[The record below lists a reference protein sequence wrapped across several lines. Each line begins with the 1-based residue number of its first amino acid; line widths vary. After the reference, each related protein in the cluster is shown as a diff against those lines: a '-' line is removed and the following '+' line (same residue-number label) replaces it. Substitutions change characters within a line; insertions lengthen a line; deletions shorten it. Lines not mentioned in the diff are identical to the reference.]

1 MLFQENQTKD
11 VRGGTKDEPK
21 SVQQKAQQGE
31 EAKKTSSPP
40 KQTHAATLRAGIP
53 GAVDAQDQMADVKR
67 LVPTDEA
74 SPLPLNSDLKV
85 VGKRI
90 TRLDGAQKTTG
101 RARYTADV
109 YLPGMLYGKMVSS
122 GVPHARIRSIDTSK
136 AQKYP
141 GVKAVYILEHLSGSA
156 EVKDKSKEMPSKF
169 PIVRFAGQPIAGVAA
184 TSQAAANEAAK
195 LVEID
200 YEPLPFVT
208 TVEEARKPNAPA
220 VYPAPAEM
228 AATAGGGGGAHN
240 VPQQGNVRGPAIGPR
255 GAEKGST
262 QKGFAEA
269 DVVLEGD
276 YKTQV
281 QTHSALETHGVV
293 ADWKPDMLTV
303 YASTQGTS
311 TVREE
316 LAEIFE

>member
-1 MLFQENQTKD
+1 MLIQENQTKD

-21 SVQQKAQQGE
+21 SVQQKAQQSE

-85 VGKRI
+85 LGKRI

-122 GVPHARIRSIDTSK
+122 SVPHARIRSIDTSK

-156 EVKDKSKEMPSKF
+156 EVKDKSKEMPSKC
-169 PIVRFAGQPIAGVAA
+169 PIVRFAVQPIAGVAA

-195 LVEID
+195 LFEID
-200 YEPLPFVT
+200 YETLPFVT
-208 TVEEARKPNAPA
+208 TVEEARQSNAPD
-220 VYPAPAEM
+220 VYPAPADM
-228 AATAGGGGGAHN
+228 AGTAGGGGGASK
-240 VPQQGNVRGPAIGPR
+240 VPQRGHVRGPAVGPH
-255 GAEKGST
+255 GA
-262 QKGFAEA
+262 
-269 DVVLEGD
+269 
-276 YKTQV
+276 
-281 QTHSALETHGVV
+281 
-293 ADWKPDMLTV
+293 
-303 YASTQGTS
+303 
-311 TVREE
+311 
-316 LAEIFE
+316 

>member
-74 SPLPLNSDLKV
+74 SPLQLNNHLKV
-85 VGKRI
+85 LGKGI

-156 EVKDKSKEMPSKF
+156 EVKDKSKELPSKF
-169 PIVRFAGQPIAGVAA
+169 PIVRFAGQPIAGIAA

-195 LVEID
+195 LVKIE
-200 YEPLPFVT
+200 YQALPFVT
-208 TVEEARKPNAPA
+208 TVEEARQPNAPL

-228 AATAGGGGGAHN
+228 GGSAGGGGGAKN
-240 VPQQGNVRGPAIGPR
+240 VPQKGNVRGPSIGPR

-262 QKGFAEA
+262 QTGFAEA
-269 DVVLEGD
+269 EVTVEGD
-276 YKTQV
+276 YSTQE
-281 QTHSALETHGVV
+281 QTHSALESHGCV
-293 ADWKPDMLTV
+293 ADWKPEMLTV
-303 YASTQGTS
+303 YA
-311 TVREE
+311 
-316 LAEIFE
+316 

>member
-1 MLFQENQTKD
+1 MLIQENQTKD

-21 SVQQKAQQGE
+21 SVQQKAQQR
-31 EAKKTSSPP
+31 EAAKNTGSAS
-40 KQTHAATLRAGIP
+40 KQIHAATLRAGIP
-53 GAVDAQDQMADVKR
+53 GAVDPQDQMADVKR

-122 GVPHARIRSIDTSK
+122 SVPHARIRSIDTSK

-184 TSQAAANEAAK
+184 TSPPAADEEAK
-195 LVEID
+195 LGGNGSALH
-200 YEPLPFVT
+200 PLVT
-208 TVEEARKPNAPA
+208 NVVEARKPNAPA
-220 VYPAPAEM
+220 GYPAPAE
-228 AATAGGGGGAHN
+228 
-240 VPQQGNVRGPAIGPR
+240 
-255 GAEKGST
+255 
-262 QKGFAEA
+262 
-269 DVVLEGD
+269 
-276 YKTQV
+276 
-281 QTHSALETHGVV
+281 
-293 ADWKPDMLTV
+293 
-303 YASTQGTS
+303 
-311 TVREE
+311 
-316 LAEIFE
+316 